1 MTSKTLYL
9 TGNQIGTYD
18 SLSSGGNGDDMA
30 VTLNGT
36 RPLGGA
42 EDVYRLEIIQVGE
55 GVDDF
60 SNGQFVSIYP
70 YPESDPPA
78 EPIVTRLNPQHDMFQ
93 GRASSEEH
101 QIFTSPENYVID
113 LNGVS
118 SGSMQYR
125 PGLEPPR
132 AEQLPFS
139 GLPSQPPSVPC
150 FAAGTLIAAEGGLR
164 PVEEIAAGDRVMTRD
179 AGLQS
184 VRWAGQARLPGR
196 GALAPVEIAAG
207 ALGNTRSLRVSQQH
221 RLLVTGWRAEL
232 LFGQPEVLVAARHLV
247 NDRTIRICPCDE
259 ITYVHLALDS
269 HAVLEA
275 EGLGAESLYLGP
287 GALAS
292 MPHAA
297 RAELLAIFPGLEE
310 EGPMPLARPGLR
322 GWEGAL
328 LAP

>member
-1 MTSKTLYL
+1 MSTVTLYL
-9 TGNQIGTYD
+9 TGDQIGTYD
-18 SLSSGGNGDDMA
+18 SLNSGGNGDDMA

-36 RPLGGA
+36 QPLGGP
-42 EDVYRLEIIQVGE
+42 EDVYRLEIIQVGD

-70 YPESDPPA
+70 YPDSDPPA
-78 EPIVTRLNPQHDMFQ
+78 DPIVTRLNPQHDMFQ

-118 SGSMQYR
+118 AGSMQYG
-125 PGLEPPR
+125 PGYEPPR

-139 GLPSQPPSVPC
+139 GLPSQPPSVTC

-179 AGLQS
+179 GGLQV
-184 VRWAGQARLPGR
+184 VRWAGQSRVPGR
-196 GALAPVEIAAG
+196 GTLAPVEIAEG
-207 ALGNTRSLRVSQQH
+207 ALGNDRALRVSQQH
-221 RLLVTGWRAEL
+221 RLLISGWRAEL

-247 NDRTIRICPCDE
+247 NDRTIRILPCDE
-259 ITYVHLALDS
+259 ITYVHLALDR
-269 HAVLEA
+269 HEILHA
-275 EGLGAESLYLGP
+275 EGLAAESLYLGP

-292 MPHAA
+292 LSHAA
-297 RAELLAIFPGLEE
+297 RAELLAIFPELEE
-310 EGPMPLARPGLR
+310 EGTMPLARPGLR
-322 GWEGAL
+322 AWEGAL